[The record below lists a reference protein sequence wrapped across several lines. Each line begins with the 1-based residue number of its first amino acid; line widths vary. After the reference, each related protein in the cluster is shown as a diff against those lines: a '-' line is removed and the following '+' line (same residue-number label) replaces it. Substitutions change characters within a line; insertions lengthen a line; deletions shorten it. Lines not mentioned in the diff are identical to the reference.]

1 MYACMYVYTYTV
13 KSIATNYRILNSTSP
28 SIKKSSREFELNSL
42 TIHYVLCMYVCMY
55 VLYVFTFGYEQE
67 SMLCGQPEVDLEV
80 LKKATV
86 YEAVSPTDRCSLFMS

>member
-1 MYACMYVYTYTV
+1 MYVYTYTV
-13 KSIATNYRILNSTSP
+13 TSTSP
-28 SIKKSSREFELNSL
+28 SIKESLREFEFNSL
-42 TIHYVLCMYVCMY
+42 TIYHVLCTYVCMY
-55 VLYVFTFGYEQE
+55 VLYVFTYGYEQE

>member
-1 MYACMYVYTYTV
+1 MYVYTYTI
-13 KSIATNYRILNSTSP
+13 KSTATNYRILNSTSP
-28 SIKKSSREFELNSL
+28 SIKESLREFELNSL
-42 TIHYVLCMYVCMY
+42 TIHHVLCMY
-55 VLYVFTFGYEQE
+55 VLYVFTYGYEQE

>member
-1 MYACMYVYTYTV
+1 
-13 KSIATNYRILNSTSP
+13 
-28 SIKKSSREFELNSL
+28 
-42 TIHYVLCMYVCMY
+42 MY
-55 VLYVFTFGYEQE
+55 VLYVFTYGYEQE